1 MNWYLKAFKQYAEF
15 SGRARRAEYWYFVLF
30 YTIGIFVMSFL
41 DGALGLYSVKAGI
54 GLLGGIFILVHIL
67 PSLAVSV
74 RRLHDIGRTGWWY
87 LLVVIPLIGPI
98 VLLVFSVMD
107 SKEDNKYGPN
117 PKLAAAV
124 A

>member
-1 MNWYLKAFKQYAEF
+1 MNWYLKAFKQYATF
-15 SGRARRAEYWYFVLF
+15 SGRAQRAEYWYFVLF
-30 YTIGIFVMSFL
+30 YSIGIIVLSFL
-41 DGALGLYSVKAGI
+41 DGMLGLYSVEVGI
-54 GLLGGIFILVHIL
+54 GLLGGVFILLHIL

-87 LLVVIPLIGPI
+87 LLVIIPLIGPI
-98 VLLVFSVMD
+98 VLLVFSVLD
-107 SKEDNKYGPN
+107 SKEDNQYGPN